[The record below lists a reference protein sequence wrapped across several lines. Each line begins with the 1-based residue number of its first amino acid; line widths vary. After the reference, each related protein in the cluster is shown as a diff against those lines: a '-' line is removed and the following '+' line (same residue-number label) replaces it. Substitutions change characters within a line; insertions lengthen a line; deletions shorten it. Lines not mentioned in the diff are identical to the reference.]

1 MVFKKYFSDINDQ
14 YMGPNICFYHI
25 QHTIFFMHIIF
36 SSKTLSDF
44 FFFGRDEST
53 VVCDILT
60 FVLVCFFLFFFFLY
74 HCSLESTTKAWA
86 KNPTISFLDPHGH
99 PQSIS
104 ISIYIDRPLA
114 IFQKSSSKKQDICQ
128 GATRSPKDQKICY
141 Y

>member
-36 SSKTLSDF
+36 QKLSLISF
-44 FFFGRDEST
+44 FSGGTKALWYVTYSHLFW
-53 VVCDILT
+53 
-60 FVLVCFFLFFFFLY
+60 FVLFFSFFFLY

-86 KNPTISFLDPHGH
+86 KNPKISILDPHGH

-104 ISIYIDRPLA
+104 ISIYIDWPLA